1 MFIEVIMG
9 WKHISKLHQIYVPS
23 KECVGECI
31 DGIKYPKI
39 LYVESLTT
47 GMENHSPTVT
57 IKLEWKIKIIKNR
70 MVMVDI
76 NRSISLFLFYPNYI
90 HRLGNI

>member
-57 IKLEWKIKIIKNR
+57 IKLEWKIKMIKKQNGNGRYKQEYLIIFVLSQLYTQVR
-70 MVMVDI
+70 
-76 NRSISLFLFYPNYI
+76 
-90 HRLGNI
+90 